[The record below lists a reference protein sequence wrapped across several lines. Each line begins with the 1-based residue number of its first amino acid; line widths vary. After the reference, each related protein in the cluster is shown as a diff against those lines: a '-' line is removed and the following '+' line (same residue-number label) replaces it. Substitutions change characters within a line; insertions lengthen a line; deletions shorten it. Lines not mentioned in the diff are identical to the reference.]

1 MSVKYDII
9 RDKLITIHHKIEDMK
24 QLRIETWVKVKNLND
39 KEQLSRDES
48 KELSNCSKLISQLN
62 YDIMGR
68 TKDFKT
74 VQEDLISVIIAEN
87 K

>member
-24 QLRIETWVKVKNLND
+24 QLRTETWFKVKNLNE
-39 KEQLSRDES
+39 KEPLSRDES
-48 KELSNCSKLISQLN
+48 KELSNCSNLISQLN

-74 VQEDLISVIIAEN
+74 VQEELISVIIAEN